1 MTQAGLLM
9 RRRLRQRCIAA
20 ARDQRITLTPNET
33 AMDRAAIAAK
43 KLDEFL
49 SSMRGTGVLM
59 QFNKEYGSGFMI
71 YRLALGRL
79 RLALVPLLMNNGQPS
94 VGASLFEQVF
104 R

>member
-1 MTQAGLLM
+1 
-9 RRRLRQRCIAA
+9 
-20 ARDQRITLTPNET
+20 
-33 AMDRAAIAAK
+33 
-43 KLDEFL
+43 
-49 SSMRGTGVLM
+49 M
-59 QFNKEYGSGFMI
+59 QFNKEYERRRTEATANGSGFMI